1 MGTQW
6 NGSNAHILTEGE
18 RLAALAKA
26 TCARSAR
33 AAVKRSMKEGGIDPV
48 ELLTGALKDDETL
61 QRMRVG
67 QFLRACPGVGKRT
80 AEVIMGSM
88 GLGPERTLRS
98 LGGRQ
103 RERLS
108 EVIGR

>member
-1 MGTQW
+1 MHTHW
-6 NGSNAHILTEGE
+6 NGANAHVLTDEE

-26 TCARSAR
+26 ACARSAR
-33 AAVKRSMKEGGIDPV
+33 ALAKRRMKEGSVDPV

-61 QRMRVG
+61 QRMRLG
-67 QFLRACPGVGKRT
+67 QFLRACPGVGDRT
-80 AEVIMGSM
+80 AEVIMKSM

-98 LGGRQ
+98 LGSRQ

-108 EVIGR
+108 GAVGR